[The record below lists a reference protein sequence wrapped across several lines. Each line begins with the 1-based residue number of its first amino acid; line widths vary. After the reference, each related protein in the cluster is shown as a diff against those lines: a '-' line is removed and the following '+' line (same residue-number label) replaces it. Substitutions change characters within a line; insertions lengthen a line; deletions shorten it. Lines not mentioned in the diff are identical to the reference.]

1 MLFAVIYRYKAGTT
15 EDDARRIRRRFV
27 AWSPPAG
34 VEVLS
39 NYAFAGGG
47 GVAVVEIDSP
57 ATLRECLAPFMA
69 HLDFE
74 VEPALTM
81 SEALA
86 LSMEVDEWADGVN

>member
-1 MLFAVIYRYKAGTT
+1 MLFVVIYRYKPANT
-15 EDDARRIRRRFV
+15 EDDGRLIRRRFV

-34 VEVLS
+34 VDVYS
-39 NYAFAGGG
+39 NYAFATGGG
-47 GVAVVEIDSP
+47 IAVVDIGSA

-69 HLDFE
+69 HLNFE

-86 LSMEVDEWADGVN
+86 LSMEADEWADTIN